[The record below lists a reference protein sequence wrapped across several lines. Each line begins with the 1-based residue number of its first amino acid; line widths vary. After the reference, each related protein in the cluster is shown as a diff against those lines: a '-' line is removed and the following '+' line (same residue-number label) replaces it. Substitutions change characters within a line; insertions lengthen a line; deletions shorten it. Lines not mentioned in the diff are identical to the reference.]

1 MEQSKCRKDMAVSL
15 VFIVFSLFM
24 IFWGIPREISLKTL
38 WGGSATGVTSRT
50 FPYFACVMI
59 LVAAALELILNALRY
74 LRLRKVEGVQ
84 RGTPVNWAGEF
95 RALLV
100 FGVCI
105 VYMLL
110 FKRLGYL
117 LSTLLCTT
125 LVLAILRDRKWKH
138 YVSVYVVGGLMY
150 VVFQYLLKI
159 NLP

>member
-1 MEQSKCRKDMAVSL
+1 MEQSKCRRDMAVSL
-15 VFIVFSLFM
+15 FFIAFSLFM
-24 IFWGIPREISLKTL
+24 IFVGIPNEISLKTL

-59 LVAAALELILNALRY
+59 LAAAALELGVNALRY
-74 LRLRKVEGVQ
+74 IRLRKAEGPQ
-84 RGTPVNWAGEF
+84 KGAPINWTGEL

-100 FGVCI
+100 FGVCV

-110 FKRLGYL
+110 FKRIGYL

-125 LVLAILRDRKWKH
+125 LVLVILGDRKWKH
-138 YVSVYVVGGLMY
+138 YVSVYAVGGLMY

>member
-1 MEQSKCRKDMAVSL
+1 
-15 VFIVFSLFM
+15 
-24 IFWGIPREISLKTL
+24 
-38 WGGSATGVTSRT
+38 
-50 FPYFACVMI
+50 MI

>member
-1 MEQSKCRKDMAVSL
+1 MEQSKCRRDMVVSL

-24 IFWGIPREISLKTL
+24 ILWGIPHEISLKTL

-50 FPYFACVMI
+50 FPYFACVMVLI
-59 LVAAALELILNALRY
+59 AAGLEFGLNALRY
-74 LRLRKVEGVQ
+74 IRLCKEEGPQ
-84 RGTPVNWAGEF
+84 KGAPVNWAGEL

-100 FGVCI
+100 FGVCV

-110 FKRLGYL
+110 FRRIGYL

-125 LVLAILRDRKWKH
+125 LVLVILGDRKWKH
-138 YVSVYVVGGLMY
+138 YMSVYVVGGLMY